1 MRALLLLSLSLS
13 LCAACLRQTE
23 FRCLANDQCN
33 PGGTCQ
39 TAAGGYCSFADTGCT
54 SGQRFGDSAG
64 PLAGQCVGEQTGGTD
79 GGVDGPPGDSPPAAS
94 CPADY
99 APLAGG
105 PAGHVYKKAP
115 QNLSWTQQFD
125 YCRTTSARAYLA
137 VPNDATELTGL
148 HTLAGGTFWVGI
160 NDRVMDGTYI
170 AADTGVAATFL
181 PWAAGEPDPG
191 NQGPQGGED
200 CVAAT
205 ATTISDEECGG
216 GNASRPAV
224 CECNQP

>member
-1 MRALLLLSLSLS
+1 MRALLLLLPLA

-23 FRCLANDQCN
+23 FRCATNDQCN

-39 TAAGGYCSFADTGCT
+39 QAGYCSFADTGCT

-64 PLAGQCVGEQTGGTD
+64 PFAGQCVGEQTGGPD
-79 GGVDGPPGDSPPAAS
+79 GGTDGPPTDSPPATA

-99 APLAGG
+99 MPLAGG
-105 PAGHVYKKAP
+105 SAGHVYKKAP

-125 YCRTTSARAYLA
+125 FCRNSSTMRAYLA
-137 VPNDATELTGL
+137 VPNDATELTDL

-160 NDRVMDGTYI
+160 HDRVTEGAYVQVETN
-170 AADTGVAATFL
+170 AAATFL
-181 PWAAGEPDPG
+181 PWANGQPDNAGG
-191 NQGPQGGED
+191 GQGED

-205 ATTISDEECGG
+205 ATTISDEGCTG
-216 GNASRPAV
+216 GNANRPAV
-224 CECNQP
+224 CECNLP